1 MVLILEDIAEG
12 IDFQIIALRSNL
24 PDYKLAYKLNQ
35 RLKIQLT
42 RKKNDLDLMINKEI
56 FFFAAYEFLVEEQ
69 KMIYLLKNN
78 VSKSFIEKKAALFDN
93 ERGEKK
99 FFLIPELF
107 YFDFFLKVRGYN
119 VDELTQK
126 LKKIKNIEITRNIEL
141 FTLKSINHFIF

>member
-1 MVLILEDIAEG
+1 MVLILGDIAEE
-12 IDFQIIALRSNL
+12 IDFQIIGLRSNL
-24 PDYKLAYKLNQ
+24 PDYKLAYKLNK

-56 FFFAAYEFLVEEQ
+56 FFFAAYEFLSEEQ
-69 KMIYLLKNN
+69 KMIYLLKNS
-78 VSKSFIEKKAALFDN
+78 VSKSSIEKKATLFDN
-93 ERGEKK
+93 KRGEKK
-99 FFLIPELF
+99 FFFIPELF

-119 VDELTQK
+119 IDELTQK